1 MVWRC
6 FWFSPQLLMLQQTW
20 YFQFV
25 SSTFRKAR
33 LCFVFIKKLYGET
46 NLSHFSV
53 EDRTPPGGTEPDLWL
68 WSRPRHCWIL
78 TRVEA
83 LKAADRETTLGFG
96 RDQHV
101 NDAENVIL
109 IWQIS
114 HVVMSF
120 TQFCLYSIYY
130 VIQTISGQDSSHQML
145 CVQKTPQHTI

>member
-33 LCFVFIKKLYGET
+33 LCFVFIKQLYGET

-68 WSRPRHCWIL
+68 WSRPHHCWIL

-96 RDQHV
+96 TDQHV

-109 IWQIS
+109 IWQMCNLLSSAYILYIMLFKPFQVKTALIRYS
-114 HVVMSF
+114 VCRRRHS
-120 TQFCLYSIYY
+120 TQYRL
-130 VIQTISGQDSSHQML
+130 
-145 CVQKTPQHTI
+145 

>member
-1 MVWRC
+1 MEKKSFFTRLEPWQQKCLMSEISFHCFFTVSVYHLVVWRC

-68 WSRPRHCWIL
+68 WSRPHHCWFL
-78 TRVEA
+78 TRVEP

-96 RDQHV
+96 TDQHV

-114 HVVMSF
+114 HVV
-120 TQFCLYSIYY
+120 
-130 VIQTISGQDSSHQML
+130 V
-145 CVQKTPQHTI
+145 

>member
-6 FWFSPQLLMLQQTW
+6 FWFSPQFLMLQQTW

-33 LCFVFIKKLYGET
+33 LCFVFIKQLYGET

-68 WSRPRHCWIL
+68 WSRPHHCWIL
-78 TRVEA
+78 TRVEP

-109 IWQIS
+109 IWQMCNLLSSAYILYIMLFKPFQVKTALIRCS
-114 HVVMSF
+114 VCRRRHS
-120 TQFCLYSIYY
+120 TQYRL
-130 VIQTISGQDSSHQML
+130 
-145 CVQKTPQHTI
+145 